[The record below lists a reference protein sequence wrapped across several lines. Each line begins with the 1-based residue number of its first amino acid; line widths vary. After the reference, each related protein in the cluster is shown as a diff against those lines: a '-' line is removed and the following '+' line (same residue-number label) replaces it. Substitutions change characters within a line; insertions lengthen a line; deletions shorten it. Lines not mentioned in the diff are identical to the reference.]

1 MKNNKNFFEKNISR
15 LVKLARKSEKPSK
28 SFEESLINDAV
39 DELQQKGAYRSKFRS
54 DNVVKVRKILLYA
67 AAVILICG
75 GMAALILPGFKTVG
89 EMALQKC
96 PEPTGT
102 PEMIGMAGK
111 NKEYKREY
119 SDDIK
124 REVAKP
130 KANMTAKELTAPAAS
145 STLSAEKIEAK
156 SAVAKNI
163 NELTQLN
170 TAKLEG
176 ENLRRREIKGSS
188 DISRANLKS
197 GKPVTGNSYDTLKAQ
212 QALGAK
218 TSEKLAY
225 NYSITAPSD
234 NFSIKTP
241 SAGGNES
248 ALELLREAQPS
259 VKYRR
264 RICIPVKPWERPG
277 GYPMAH
283 GGTTPPNGEDVDAM
297 FFQNYGV
304 NPFVDTEDDH
314 LSTFATDVDTGS
326 YTIARKYLH
335 EGHLP
340 PQDAVRVE
348 EFVNYFDYRYAA
360 PQEDDFA
367 VYAEAAPWNFGSPRK
382 NSYLIRFALQGR
394 EIAETDRK
402 PAILTF
408 VIDVSGSMNRENRL
422 GLVKQ
427 SLRMLVNKLKPE
439 DKIGIAAYNMRG
451 RKVMDYKSLDEKY
464 DILAAI
470 DSLRANGSTY
480 AEEGI
485 NIGYEMAEK
494 AFLPNYI
501 NRIILCSDGVANV
514 GKTDAE
520 AILQMIKEKADKGIM
535 LSAIGFGMSNYNDVL
550 LEKLGDKGNGH
561 YAYVDTIAEAKRIFE
576 TQLTG
581 TLQVIARDAKIQV
594 DFNPD
599 VVRSYRLIGYENRDV
614 PDDKFRDDKVDGGQ
628 IGAGHSTTA
637 LYEIKLWPEK
647 QGTLAAISLRY
658 KDAKAKTVTEVKNSV
673 NTTDIKENFDA
684 ATTDFKLAATAAEFA
699 EILRGSYWAKGAKLS
714 DTLENAQSLI
724 EEKPGDTDI
733 IELLDLIAKAN
744 NLMKNK

>member
-28 SFEESLINDAV
+28 SFEESLINDAI
-39 DELQQKGAYRSKFRS
+39 DELQQKGTHRSKFRS
-54 DNVVKVRKILLYA
+54 DNAVKFRKILLYA
-67 AAVILICG
+67 AAIILVCG
-75 GMAALILPGFKTVG
+75 GMTALILPRFKTVG
-89 EMALQKC
+89 EMALQEP
-96 PEPTGT
+96 PELARA
-102 PEMIGMAGK
+102 PEMGGMAGK
-111 NKEYKREY
+111 NKEDKTKY

-124 REVAKP
+124 TKVAKP
-130 KANMTAKELTAPAAS
+130 KTTPTAKELPPTTAS
-145 STLSAEKIEAK
+145 STPSAEELGAK
-156 SAVAKNI
+156 SMVAKDMDLSTRLYMDKV
-163 NELTQLN
+163 EE
-170 TAKLEG
+170 A
-176 ENLRRREIKGSS
+176 NLRRRKIKRSS
-188 DISRANLKS
+188 GISQADLESEKI
-197 GKPVTGNSYDTLKAQ
+197 VTGTPYDTLKAQ
-212 QALGAK
+212 QAPTAK
-218 TSEKLAY
+218 TSEELTNHITY
-225 NYSITAPSD
+225 NY
-234 NFSIKTP
+234 NIKTP

-248 ALELLREAQPS
+248 ALELLREIQPS

-264 RICIPVKPWERPG
+264 RICTPEKPWERPG

-283 GGTTPPNGEDVDAM
+283 GGTTPPNGEDVDAI

-314 LSTFATDVDTGS
+314 LSTFAIDVDTGS

-367 VYAEAAPWNFGSPRK
+367 VYAEVAPWNFGTPRK
-382 NSYLIRFALQGR
+382 NSYLIRFGVKGR
-394 EIAETDRK
+394 DIAEADRK

-408 VIDVSGSMNRENRL
+408 VIDISGSMNRENRL

-427 SLRMLVNKLKPE
+427 SLRMLVNQLKPE
-439 DKIGIAAYNMRG
+439 DKIGIAAYNTRG

-464 DILAAI
+464 DILAAV
-470 DSLRANGSTY
+470 DSLRASGSTY

-494 AFLPNYI
+494 AFQPNHI

-520 AILQMIKEKADKGIM
+520 AILRMIKKKADKGIM
-535 LSAIGFGMSNYNDVL
+535 LSSVGFGMSNYNDVL

-581 TLQVIARDAKIQV
+581 TLQVIARDVKIQV

-614 PDDKFRDDKVDGGQ
+614 PDNKFRDDKVAGGQ

-647 QGTLAAISLRY
+647 QGTIAAISLRY
-658 KDAKAKTVTEVKNSV
+658 KDAKAKTVTELKSSV
-673 NTTDIKENFDA
+673 NTIDIKENFDA
-684 ATTDFKLAATAAEFA
+684 ATTDFKLAATAAKFA

-714 DTLENAQSLI
+714 DTLKNAQSLI
-724 EEKPGDTDI
+724 KERPGDTDI

-744 NLMKNK
+744 SLMKDK